1 MEEQQNE
8 KTKRN
13 KLFIFG
19 AIALVVLLFV
29 LAVAEIISINSM
41 NSKIKQQE
49 QTIEQLNNQLNYYKD
64 HANQSDDVYEGVV
77 EWL

>member
-77 EWL
+77 E